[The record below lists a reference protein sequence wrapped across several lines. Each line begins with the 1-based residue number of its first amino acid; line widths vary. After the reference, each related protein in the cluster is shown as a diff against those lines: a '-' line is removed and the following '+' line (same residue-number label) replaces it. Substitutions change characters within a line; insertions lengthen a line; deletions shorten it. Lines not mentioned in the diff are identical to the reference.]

1 MNGQGI
7 ATPTPS
13 IVSNVATRAFKDNF
27 ILDFNPVEGTT
38 SYEIMVDD
46 ENYNISYAFRPEIYE
61 TPVPAYTLT
70 VSYGGNFRWR
80 VRAISR
86 DKKSA

>member
-1 MNGQGI
+1 
-7 ATPTPS
+7 
-13 IVSNVATRAFKDNF
+13 
-27 ILDFNPVEGTT
+27 
-38 SYEIMVDD
+38 MVDD